1 MNDDPW
7 QAVRNVIA
15 HAIEGIVA
23 LIGAIALM
31 VIVGMVIDA
40 RSKHA
45 EQLDSCLKNAT
56 NDAEIE
62 RCNY

>member
-7 QAVRNVIA
+7 QAVRNVLTR
-15 HAIEGIVA
+15 AIEAAVAGIGALA
-23 LIGAIALM
+23 LI
-31 VIVGMVIDA
+31 VIIGMVIDA
-40 RSKHA
+40 RSKHS